1 MMETEITAVVLDGV
15 TLVKALQNAVAYLE
29 RVNVD
34 RVWDITVEKPR
45 SSDDDWIVTVYEN
58 RPK

>member
-15 TLVKALQNAVAYLE
+15 TLVGALQNAVAYLE

-34 RVWDITVEKPR
+34 RVWDITVEKSR
-45 SSDDDWIVTVYEN
+45 SLDDDWIVTVYEN